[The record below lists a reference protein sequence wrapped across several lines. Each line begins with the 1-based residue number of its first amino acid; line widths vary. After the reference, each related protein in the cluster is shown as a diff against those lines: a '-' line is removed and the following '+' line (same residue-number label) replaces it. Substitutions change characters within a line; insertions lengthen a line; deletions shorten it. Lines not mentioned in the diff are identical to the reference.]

1 METIFKKQPPLT
13 QILRDMET
21 GQTITVLAKNNMVR
35 ATISNIGMT
44 GMFELNKFDE
54 YTTKITRK

>member
-1 METIFKKQPPLT
+1 METIFQKQPPLT
-13 QILRDMET
+13 QILRAMES

-44 GMFELNKFDE
+44 GCFKQQRIDEL
-54 YTTKITRK
+54 TTKITRL